1 MVTHTLIFRLV
12 KGVRLLLDFSILTDN
27 LDMYL
32 DGFKITL
39 LVSFIALIGSFV
51 LGTILAVFRIA
62 PIKPLN
68 WIGTVYVEFIRN
80 IPLLIIAFFLFV
92 GLPSIGIRLDGI
104 IAGTIALIVYTSA
117 FIAEAIRA
125 GILSVPKGQT
135 EAARSSGLTYI
146 QTMRYVILPQAI
158 KIVIPP
164 LGNQFINLVKNSSIL
179 SVLAVSELM
188 YQGDLIMSRTFI
200 VFDTYIFVAV
210 FYLIITLPLSYG
222 VNALEKRLAK
232 SN

>member
-1 MVTHTLIFRLV
+1 VI
-12 KGVRLLLDFSILTDN
+12 LLLDFSILTDN

-32 DGFKITL
+32 DGFKVTL

-51 LGTILAVFRIA
+51 LGTVLAVFRIA
-62 PIKPLN
+62 PIKLLN
-68 WIGTVYVEFIRN
+68 WIGTVYVEFVRN

-92 GLPSIGIRLDGI
+92 GLPSIGIRLDGM

-125 GILSVPKGQT
+125 GIMSVPKGQM

-188 YQGDLIMSRTFI
+188 YQADLISLRTFV
-200 VFDTYIFVAV
+200 VFDVYIFVAV

-222 VNALEKRLAK
+222 VNAFEKRLAK

>member
-1 MVTHTLIFRLV
+1 M
-12 KGVRLLLDFSILTDN
+12 LDFSILTDN

-39 LVSFIALIGSFV
+39 LVSFIALIGSFI

-80 IPLLIIAFFLFV
+80 IPLLIIAFFLFI
-92 GLPSIGIRLDGI
+92 GLPSIGIRFDGMM
-104 IAGTIALIVYTSA
+104 AGTIALIVYTSA

-125 GILSVPKGQT
+125 GIMSVPKGQM

-188 YQGDLIMSRTFI
+188 YQADLISLRTFV
-200 VFDTYIFVAV
+200 VFDVYIFVAV

-222 VNALEKRLAK
+222 VNAFEKRLAK